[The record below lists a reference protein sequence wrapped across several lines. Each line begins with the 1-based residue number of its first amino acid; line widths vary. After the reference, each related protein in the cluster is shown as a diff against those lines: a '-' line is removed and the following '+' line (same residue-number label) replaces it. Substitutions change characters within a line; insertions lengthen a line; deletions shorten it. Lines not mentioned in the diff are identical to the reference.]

1 MKEFQP
7 RVFKFKAW
15 NNEARLLVKLSTI
28 DFRKGELFKKDH
40 VLLQFT
46 GLFDLHEEEI
56 YEMDILLKQD
66 EKYLVRWHEKH
77 NGWYILPLP
86 GQTSFEPLHKEMAS
100 RMRRLCN
107 YFESEL
113 NVKKDG

>member
-15 NNEARLLVKLSTI
+15 DSQARLLVKLSTI

-40 VLLQFT
+40 ILLQFT
-46 GLFDLHEEEI
+46 GLHDKHDEEI
-56 YEMDILLKQD
+56 YEMDILMRQD
-66 EKYLVRWHEKH
+66 AKYLVRWNEQH

-86 GQTSFEPLHKEMAS
+86 TLATVEPLRKEMANA
-100 RMRRLCN
+100 MKRLCN
-107 YFESEL
+107 YFESEQYREQ
-113 NVKKDG
+113 